1 MRYTKL
7 RQLNLVW
14 CTDFSAWKVLKTKI
28 YWNDTI
34 LKFASSCAT
43 PLMSYTFQFYP
54 TSNLIKDIGLDI
66 VERQV
71 YLGIL
76 RHLWPPRNPFSSW
89 SQNYNQTG
97 IFAEM
102 GWAKCFISHAKQGSA
117 GDIWILPCVSRAA
130 LQKRCIISQLLALP
144 LLLWYFKRM

>member
-1 MRYTKL
+1 MRYTEL

-14 CTDFSAWKVLKTKI
+14 CTDFSAWKGMKSTENK
-28 YWNDTI
+28 NI
-34 LKFASSCAT
+34 LKWHNTEICKFLRNT
-43 PLMSYTFQFYP
+43 PDVLHIP
-54 TSNLIKDIGLDI
+54 VLDI